1 MSIERRINPR
11 QESQKSKI
19 LKHLQEGM
27 SITPIEAL
35 RDYGCFRLA
44 AIIHVLREDNYNIIT
59 NMVKEGDKTYAKYS
73 LSANNKTVWEDLNKY
88 NPFMAKV

>member
-19 LKHLQEGM
+19 LKHLQEGR

-73 LSANNKTVWEDLNKY
+73 LSAHQKTVWEDLN
-88 NPFMAKV
+88 PFMAKV